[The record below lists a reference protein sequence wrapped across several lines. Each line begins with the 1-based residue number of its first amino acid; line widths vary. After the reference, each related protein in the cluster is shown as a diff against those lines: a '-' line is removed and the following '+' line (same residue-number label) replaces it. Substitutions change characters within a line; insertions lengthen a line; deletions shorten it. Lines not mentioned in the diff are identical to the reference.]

1 MTGKPGPIFKSPDG
15 RMTCHLIARDVYH
28 LVCAKVEMSNP
39 ESDWLKNSLREF
51 ATEVPARRAKCQ
63 NETQTRS
70 YLIDPFLCRIGWNTH
85 DPSQVFVEFTP
96 NFAKTRETVD
106 YALLQEDQQIVL
118 IEAKSVGKKIPP
130 EAPVQLQRYVVFT
143 GSCQIAAWT
152 NGTIWCWYRRNPK
165 DRSLL
170 PTPFLEFDLA
180 DANFPSDLAMRW
192 IEVLK
197 SHPMDLKVLDSISR
211 EIAKAYAETKV
222 KPQARNL
229 DAPLSEDIEMLQQK
243 SGRNVSDSGWH
254 LTENLA
260 PKLVALIEENGTPS
274 QKRVFKPESGLA
286 LGQAQNLIK
295 AVLEKKHGKVID
307 PPFIPGFPPASEK
320 PPQGKGWTLSR
331 VRLPV
336 EVLDRH

>member
-1 MTGKPGPIFKSPDG
+1 MLTVANSRKSG
-15 RMTCHLIARDVYH
+15 VEKMR
-28 LVCAKVEMSNP
+28 CAEVEMPNP
-39 ESDWLKNSLREF
+39 KSDSLKNRLREF

-70 YLIDPFLCRIGWNTH
+70 YLINPFLCRIGWNTH

-106 YALLQEDQQIVL
+106 YALLQEDQPIIL
-118 IEAKSVGKKIPP
+118 IEAKSVGKEFPP
-130 EAPVQLQRYVVFT
+130 EAPDQLQRYVVFT

-152 NGTIWCWYRRNPK
+152 NGTIWRWYRRKPK

-180 DANFPSDLAMRW
+180 DANFPSDLALRW

-197 SHPMDLKVLDSISR
+197 SHPMDLKGLDSISR
-211 EIAKAYAETKV
+211 EIAKKYEETKV
-222 KPQARNL
+222 EPQTRIL
-229 DAPLSEDIEMLQQK
+229 DASLGEGIEMLQQE
-243 SGRNVSDSGWH
+243 SGRRVSDSGWH

-274 QKRVFKPESGLA
+274 QKRVFKRESGLA
-286 LGQAQNLIK
+286 LQEARNLIK
-295 AVLEKKHGKVID
+295 EVWEKKHGKAID
-307 PPFIPGFPPASEK
+307 LTFIPSFPPASKK

>member
-1 MTGKPGPIFKSPDG
+1 MIGTPGPIVTSPDV
-15 RMTCHLIARDVYH
+15 RTTYHLVAIDVYH
-28 LVCAKVEMSNP
+28 LVCAKVEMPNSK
-39 ESDWLKNSLREF
+39 SDWLKNSLREF

-63 NETQTRS
+63 NESQTRS
-70 YLIDPFLCRIGWNTH
+70 YLIDPFLCCIGWNTH

-106 YALLQEDQQIVL
+106 YALLQEDQPIIL
-118 IEAKSVGKKIPP
+118 IEAKSVGNKVPP
-130 EAPVQLQRYVVFT
+130 EAPNQLQRYVVFT

-170 PTPFLEFDLA
+170 PKPFLKFDLA
-180 DANFPSDLAMRW
+180 DTNFPSDLALRW

-211 EIAKAYAETKV
+211 EIAKAYAETIV
-222 KPQARNL
+222 KPQTRIL
-229 DAPLSEDIEMLQQK
+229 DAPLGEDIEMLQQK
-243 SGRNVSDSGWH
+243 SGRIVSDSGWH

-260 PKLVALIEENGTPS
+260 PKLVAFIEENGTPS
-274 QKRVFKPESGLA
+274 QKRVFKPESGLD
-286 LGQAQNLIK
+286 LGQAQDLIK
-295 AVLEKKHGKVID
+295 EVLEKKHGKVSD
-307 PPFIPGFPPASEK
+307 SPFIPGFPPASEK

-336 EVLDRH
+336 EVIDRQ

>member
-1 MTGKPGPIFKSPDG
+1 MTERSAPIFTSPDE
-15 RMTCHLIARDVYH
+15 RLTYHLIARDVYH
-28 LVCAKVEMSNP
+28 LLCAKVEMSNP
-39 ESDWLKNSLREF
+39 KSDWLKNSLREF

-85 DPSQVFVEFTP
+85 DPSHVVVEFTP

-106 YALLQEDQQIVL
+106 YALLQEDQPIVL
-118 IEAKSVGKKIPP
+118 IEAKSVGTKFPP
-130 EAPVQLQRYVVFT
+130 EAPNQLQRYVVFT

-152 NGTIWCWYRRNPK
+152 NGTIWCWYRRNPI

-170 PTPFLEFDLA
+170 PTPFLEFDLS
-180 DANFPSDLAMRW
+180 DANFPSDLALRW

-197 SHPMDLKVLDSISR
+197 SHPTDLEVLDSISR
-211 EIAKAYAETKV
+211 EIAKAYAETKG
-222 KPQARNL
+222 KSQTRIL

-243 SGRNVSDSGWH
+243 AGRIVSDSGWH

-260 PKLVALIEENGTPS
+260 PKLVALIERNGTSS
-274 QKRVFKPESGLA
+274 QKRVLKPESGLA
-286 LGQAQNLIK
+286 LEQAQDLIK
-295 AVLEKKHGKVID
+295 EVLEKKHGKMMAS
-307 PPFIPGFPPASEK
+307 PFIPGFPPASEK

-336 EVLDRH
+336 EVLDRR